1 MFITKG
7 ITKKLIAKAEKYSIE
22 VYHVMSHIGVG
33 GQFEF
38 VTKCDRGWVG
48 V

>member
-1 MFITKG
+1 M
-7 ITKKLIAKAEKYSIE
+7 KAEKYPIE
-22 VYHVMSHIGVG
+22 IYTVTSHNEEQVG
-33 GQFEF
+33 SFEF